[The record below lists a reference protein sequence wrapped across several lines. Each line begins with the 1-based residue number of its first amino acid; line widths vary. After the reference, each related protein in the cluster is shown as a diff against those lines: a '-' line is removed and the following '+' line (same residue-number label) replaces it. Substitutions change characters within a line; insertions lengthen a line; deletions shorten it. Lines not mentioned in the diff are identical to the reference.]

1 MPKSIIF
8 VDSRVA
14 DYHSLIDSFVE
25 PAEVFVLDGASDGL
39 AQMAVYLQGRTGID
53 AIHVISHG
61 TRNAHDWDSVD
72 LFDAVGDAAS
82 AALAGF
88 TLIGI
93 EAHF

>member
-1 MPKSIIF
+1 MPKSVIF
-8 VDSRVA
+8 VDSRVT
-14 DYHSLIDSFVE
+14 DYQSLIDRLTE

-39 AQMAVYLQGRTGID
+39 TQIATYLQGRTGTD

-72 LFDAVGDAAS
+72 LFDAVGDVAS

-93 EAHF
+93 EAPF